1 MAVSEEMGAGLMWCG
16 FGCGGVVLVVVEG
29 AGGRFAVGRLRA
41 GGGELVRFCRLEV
54 LLMSAS
60 DQKWHAL
67 SLGLVR
73 LVNCAIRLRS
83 SSLI

>member
-41 GGGELVRFCRLEV
+41 GGGGRTGPLLQVR
-54 LLMSAS
+54 SAVDVS
-60 DQKWHAL
+60 K
-67 SLGLVR
+67 
-73 LVNCAIRLRS
+73 
-83 SSLI
+83 